1 MMGTKGKLNG
11 AEVDAFTGWKRYYA
25 FLQKP
30 GVRKWIK
37 RHFWKKQRAKQRSEN
52 RQED

>member
-1 MMGTKGKLNG
+1 MMGTKGKLN
-11 AEVDAFTGWKRYYA
+11 ATEVDAFTGWRRVYGYLK
-25 FLQKP
+25 KP

-37 RHFWKKQRAKQRSEN
+37 RHFWKKQRAEQRSKG

>member
-1 MMGTKGKLNG
+1 MMGTRGKLNG
-11 AEVDAFTGWKRYYA
+11 TEVDAFTGWKKYYCY
-25 FLQKP
+25 LTRP

-37 RHFWKKQRAKQRSEN
+37 RHFWRKQRAAERSKG